1 MSDTGPELVQ
11 ERHGAVSI
19 LRLNRPE
26 ARNALTGALAAEL
39 GEALAGAEG
48 DPAIRAVVLTATGDR
63 AFCSGMDLRSL
74 ADDADMALFGAD
86 GPADG
91 YRRLLDGA
99 LSVPV
104 VGAANGTALAGG
116 LELLLGCDVVV
127 ASSSARFGFP
137 EVKRGLFPG
146 GGGTTL
152 GTRIPLSAAL
162 EMLLTGDPVDA
173 ERAHALG
180 LVNAVVAPGDVLA
193 AAVELAERIAANG
206 PLGLAAVKQLVRLW
220 VTDPDTARQRLPEW
234 QATVFGSDDA
244 REGAVAFMEKRPPV
258 WQGR

>member
-1 MSDTGPELVQ
+1 MSGTEPELVQ
-11 ERHGAVSI
+11 ERHGVVSI

-39 GEALAGAEG
+39 GEALTGAEH

-74 ADDADMALFGAD
+74 ANDADMALFGAV
-86 GPADG
+86 G

-220 VTDPDTARQRLPEW
+220 VTDPDAARERLPEW

-258 WQGR
+258 WQGH

>member
-1 MSDTGPELVQ
+1 
-11 ERHGAVSI
+11 
-19 LRLNRPE
+19 
-26 ARNALTGALAAEL
+26 
-39 GEALAGAEG
+39 
-48 DPAIRAVVLTATGDR
+48 
-63 AFCSGMDLRSL
+63 
-74 ADDADMALFGAD
+74 
-86 GPADG
+86 
-91 YRRLLDGA
+91 
-99 LSVPV
+99 VPV

-220 VTDPDTARQRLPEW
+220 VTDPDAARERLPEW

-258 WQGR
+258 WQGH